1 MNLRND
7 LSKQEKEESL
17 KICKDIIENF
27 REDLQVLSSGNK
39 G

>member
-7 LSKQEKEESL
+7 LTKQEKEESL

-27 REDLQVLSSGNK
+27 REDL
-39 G
+39 

>member
-7 LSKQEKEESL
+7 LSKQEKEEAL

-27 REDLQVLSSGNK
+27 REDLQV
-39 G
+39 